1 MAGGGVGR
9 SDLIAAAGGALAE
22 LGYEVETIK
31 TVGVGSAGRQAAEA
45 AARGVGVVFA
55 CGGDGTVNEVLQ
67 GLVGTRA
74 ALGVLPLG
82 SANALARDLGLSMDV
97 VEAARQH
104 VGFAV
109 RVVPVGKVE
118 LENGVRYFAV
128 MAGAGPA
135 GALVYRMLAEEKRRL
150 GRLAYYLRALVL
162 FAGQRFPGFA
172 VEVVESGSGERSQ
185 VMAVSAMAVRVADLG
200 GLFRRL
206 AHGDGALGAGL
217 GEIELRLVL
226 VRRPAWLSLPLWFCS
241 SWVGMGRWNPWLR
254 VMVVDEF
261 SCEAGMSG
269 VVQVQ
274 VDGEWIGRTPVRVSL
289 VRDGLRLMMAK
300 AG

>member
-9 SDLIAAAGGALAE
+9 SELIAAAAGALAR

-67 GLVGTRA
+67 GVVGSGA
-74 ALGVLPLG
+74 ALGVLPMG

-97 VEAARQH
+97 VEAARQYA
-104 VGFAV
+104 GFSA
-109 RVVPVGKVE
+109 RRVPVGRLE

-128 MAGAGPA
+128 MAGAGPT
-135 GALVYRMLAEEKRRL
+135 GALVYRMMAEEKRRL
-150 GRLAYYLRALVL
+150 GRFSYYVRALGL
-162 FAGQRFPGFA
+162 FLGRRFPGFE
-172 VEVVESGSGERSQ
+172 VEVVESGSGDRLRM
-185 VMAVSAMAVRVADLG
+185 MAVSAMAVRVADLG

-206 AHGDGALGAGL
+206 AHGTGAAGAGL
-217 GEIELRLVL
+217 GEIELRLIL

-241 SWVGMGRWNPWLR
+241 SWVGVGRWNPWLR
-254 VMVVDEF
+254 VMAVDEF
-261 SCEAGMSG
+261 SCDTGLGGA
-269 VVQVQ
+269 VQVQ
-274 VDGEWIGRTPVRVSL
+274 VDGEWIGRTPMRVSL
-289 VRDGLRLMMAK
+289 VRDGLWLMMAK
-300 AG
+300 AD